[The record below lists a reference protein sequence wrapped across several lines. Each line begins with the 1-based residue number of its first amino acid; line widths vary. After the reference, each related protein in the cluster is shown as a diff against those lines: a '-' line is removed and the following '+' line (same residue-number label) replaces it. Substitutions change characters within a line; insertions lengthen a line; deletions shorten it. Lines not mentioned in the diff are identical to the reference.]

1 MAYFKSTISTNKKLV
16 IPSFKLKFNQ
26 DCVKQALILNESVNE
41 ASSEKCI
48 CKICSSTILKSNSR
62 SHVGNNF
69 KYLKIALI
77 YSSKYEYFNS

>member
-1 MAYFKSTISTNKKLV
+1 MSFFKSSISTNKKIV

-26 DCVKQALILNESVNE
+26 DCVKNALILNETVNE

-62 SHVGNNF
+62 SHVG
-69 KYLKIALI
+69 KKIKI
-77 YSSKYEYFNS
+77 FNVSNLP